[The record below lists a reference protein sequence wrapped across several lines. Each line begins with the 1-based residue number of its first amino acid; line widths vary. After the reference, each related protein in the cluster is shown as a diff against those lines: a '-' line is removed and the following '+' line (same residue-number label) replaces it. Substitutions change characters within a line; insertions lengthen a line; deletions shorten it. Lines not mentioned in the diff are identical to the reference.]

1 MTNLDL
7 GKNVYI
13 DLKDQA
19 NVYRRTKTRNSV
31 NLQIQ
36 DKKYTAQIKIAAAV
50 LNEQQVIKP

>member
-36 DKKYTAQIKIAAAV
+36 DKKYMAQIKIAAAV
-50 LNEQQVIKP
+50 LNEQQQS